1 MGGCSNDLS
10 NAFMQMTMNLGK
22 LVGEIVNAADRVNE
36 ASSNISVMTSNTK
49 LISEEISHTANE
61 LALGANN
68 QAASVSSGAEM
79 VVGMSDVI
87 SGVTK
92 SSQDSHQL
100 IMDVDQSVLEG
111 VRALERQQ
119 DLMHQN
125 DASTTKVEHA
135 ISLLESKATEIQAIV
150 NVIGEIA
157 DQTNLLA
164 LNAAIEAARTG
175 ENGKGFAVV
184 AEEVRKLAEQ
194 SASSSSDIEGLLN
207 DILEKTLNTVQ
218 DVGEVQKIVNEQKES
233 LEETRILYSKIQE
246 AVKTIVEK
254 TISISAETV
263 QLQKKSEQVSMSMN
277 DVAAITEESAA
288 ATQELTN
295 AISIFNI

>member
-1 MGGCSNDLS
+1 MIAMIVISVVVDQKVQTLTSQKIEAEMKTETNRLS
-10 NAFMQMTMNLGK
+10 SDINGWMLGK
-22 LVGEIVNAADRVNE
+22 AQIVELLSALMKQGVGAEVTPEYLNQVLFTAGNE
-36 ASSNISVMTSNTK
+36 GSVSDVYVDMVTGKWAISVAHSIRNDK
-49 LISEEISHTANE
+49 EDL
-61 LALGANN
+61 
-68 QAASVSSGAEM
+68 Q
-79 VVGMSDVI
+79 
-87 SGVTK
+87 
-92 SSQDSHQL
+92 
-100 IMDVDQSVLEG
+100 G

-164 LNAAIEAARTG
+164 LNAAIEAARAG

-246 AVKTIVEK
+246 AVKTIIEK

-263 QLQKKSEQVSMSMN
+263 QLQKNQSRF
-277 DVAAITEESAA
+277 
-288 ATQELTN
+288 LCL
-295 AISIFNI
+295 